1 MGVYDRDRT
10 FNFITRNGNKD
21 KIIDKKWL
29 TLSGL
34 LEETNNTSFHKFS
47 NFLVQYSQVA
57 APLKLNRSKESSQ
70 WYLAQVGVLSHNA
83 KTTQRTRQI
92 CSLATVKFV
101 AVTVE

>member
-34 LEETNNTSFHKFS
+34 LEETNNTRHYTGGDEIIS
-47 NFLVQYSQVA
+47 
-57 APLKLNRSKESSQ
+57 KLGRNEVTEEMFT
-70 WYLAQVGVLSHNA
+70 L
-83 KTTQRTRQI
+83 
-92 CSLATVKFV
+92 CPSLM
-101 AVTVE
+101 

>member
-34 LEETNNTSFHKFS
+34 LEETNNTSFEFS
-47 NFLVQYSQVA
+47 ELDFA
-57 APLKLNRSKESSQ
+57 
-70 WYLAQVGVLSHNA
+70 
-83 KTTQRTRQI
+83 
-92 CSLATVKFV
+92 
-101 AVTVE
+101 

>member
-34 LEETNNTSFHKFS
+34 LEETNNT
-47 NFLVQYSQVA
+47 NRYSSVKGI
-57 APLKLNRSKESSQ
+57 LLLNMPKQTGPEK
-70 WYLAQVGVLSHNA
+70 G
-83 KTTQRTRQI
+83 
-92 CSLATVKFV
+92 
-101 AVTVE
+101 

>member
-34 LEETNNTSFHKFS
+34 LEETNNTKNYNLRM
-47 NFLVQYSQVA
+47 NFN
-57 APLKLNRSKESSQ
+57 KDN
-70 WYLAQVGVLSHNA
+70 
-83 KTTQRTRQI
+83 T
-92 CSLATVKFV
+92 
-101 AVTVE
+101 

>member
-34 LEETNNTSFHKFS
+34 LEETNNTIILPISRFPKVTKGYPKVAQGY
-47 NFLVQYSQVA
+47 LRLPKVAPGYSRLHEV
-57 APLKLNRSKESSQ
+57 P
-70 WYLAQVGVLSHNA
+70 
-83 KTTQRTRQI
+83 
-92 CSLATVKFV
+92 
-101 AVTVE
+101 